1 MPCDKMSD
9 LDDRHIRLSHTLAN
23 AKMQDHT
30 KVAFAILKRLFSAAV
45 AAADPLRVVPPA
57 LPKRPPGTVTV
68 LGAGKAAAAMA
79 RAVEQTWGPPLRGL
93 VVVPD
98 GYALPLAHIEVATA
112 SHPVPDERGEAAAKR
127 MMQMASALG
136 PEDFLL
142 VLLSGGG
149 SALLPLPVPGLSLR
163 EKQAITRALLASG
176 ADIHAINTVRRRLS
190 LIKGGGLLNAAH
202 PARVLTLAISDVVGN
217 DPLAIASGPTVPDDT
232 PAQIALEICARH
244 DVPLPPGVCR
254 LLKEQA
260 DLERKG
266 PPTDSGFAPFDH
278 TTRYPH
284 RHTGES
290 RYLRPSTHAF
300 AAQAP
305 GFRRGDENDGNIVS
319 CSRPFDSGWGE
330 RHESPWT
337 YRIIATPERAL
348 LAAAA
353 MARRMGLAVM
363 HLGAHI
369 TGEARQVAR
378 RHARLAGLIAGGH
391 HALRPPAVILSG
403 GELTVTLGE
412 RPGAGGPNAEYA
424 LALGLALWPHRQRHR
439 IHALAAD
446 TDGRDGP
453 GDVAGA
459 FLAPDTL
466 SKARLAGIDPLTAL
480 QHHDSHA
487 VFRSA
492 EGLHTPRH
500 IDRHTGESRYLKP
513 STHAFAAQA
522 PGFRRGEEIG
532 GSVVSQSVE
541 GLFRTGPTYTNV
553 NDFRAILIT

>member
-57 LPKRPPGTVTV
+57 LPKRPHGTVTV

-127 MMQMASALG
+127 MMHIASALG

-254 LLKEQA
+254 LLQVQA
-260 DLERKG
+260 DLERKD
-266 PPTDSGFAPFDH
+266 PPTDAGFA
-278 TTRYPH
+278 
-284 RHTGES
+284 
-290 RYLRPSTHAF
+290 
-300 AAQAP
+300 
-305 GFRRGDENDGNIVS
+305 S
-319 CSRPFDSGWGE
+319 CNSGQGE

-378 RHARLAGLIAGGH
+378 RHARLAGLLAGGH

-412 RPGAGGPNAEYA
+412 KPGAGGPNAEYA

-466 SKARLAGIDPLTAL
+466 SKARLAGIDPLMAL

-492 EGLHTPRH
+492 GGLHTPRH
-500 IDRHTGESRYLKP
+500 TDRHTGESRYLRP
-513 STHAFAAQA
+513 YMQAFAAKA
-522 PGFRRGEEIG
+522 PGFHWGEEIG
-532 GSVVSQSVE
+532 GNVVSQSVE